1 MERARA
7 ESILKKALSFSKAD
21 EMEAFVGG
29 GSYSLTRFAN
39 NIIHQNVNEKRYQL
53 SVRSVFGKRT
63 GRAVTNKFGDSDI
76 ESVVRTSETVARAQP
91 ELSELLPVPEPQRY
105 TEVKAFDDETAS
117 FSPEARASAVAK
129 AVELC
134 KKNGLEAAGYFSS
147 GYGSLGSYGE
157 VAPLA
162 VANSRGLFAYHCGTQ
177 ASFSITTISDD
188 SSGWGEA
195 SAWRVSDI
203 DVPELASVAVEKAK
217 ASSKPTSIEPGRYTV
232 ILEPAAV
239 AELLTYMAWFGFGAL
254 QVQEGRSFMSGKI
267 GEQTFGPDVHIY
279 DDVYHDLL
287 RGSPL
292 DSEGMPVQRVPIA
305 EKGVLRGPVHDRA
318 TAAKE
323 GAQSTGHGLLPAP
336 NTLGPQTASVVMEVE
351 NGVPFEE
358 LIKGTEKGVLV
369 TRFWYVN
376 VVDPMKVILT
386 GMTRDGTFLVEN
398 GKVKT
403 GIKNFRFN
411 ESVIELLNKIETM
424 SVPVRSGP
432 CVVPGL
438 VAREFNFSSGTEF

>member
-1 MERARA
+1 VERARA
-7 ESILKKALSFSKAD
+7 ESTLKKALSFSKAD
-21 EMEAFVGG
+21 EMEAFIGG

-39 NIIHQNVNEKRYQL
+39 NIIHQNVNEQRYQL
-53 SVRSVFGKRT
+53 SVRSVFGKKT

-91 ELSELLPVPEPQRY
+91 EISELLPVPEPQLY
-105 TEVKAFDDETAS
+105 TNVEAFDAETAS
-117 FSPEARASAVAK
+117 FSPEARADAVTKAVA
-129 AVELC
+129 LC

-147 GYGSLGSYGE
+147 GFGSLGAYGE

-162 VANSRGLFAYHCGTQ
+162 VANSRGLFAYHCGTD
-177 ASFSITTISDD
+177 ASFSITTIGGD
-188 SSGWGEA
+188 SSGWSEA
-195 SAWRVSDI
+195 SSWRVSDI
-203 DVPELASVAVEKAK
+203 DVPKLASAAVEKAK
-217 ASSKPTSIEPGRYTV
+217 LSSKPKPLEPGKYTV

-239 AELLTYMAWFGFGAL
+239 AELLADMAWVGFGAL

-267 GEQTFGPDVHIY
+267 GERVFGPEMDIY

-287 RGSPL
+287 RGRPF
-292 DSEGMPVQRVPIA
+292 DCEGMPVRRVPIA
-305 EKGVLRGPVHDRA
+305 EKGILRGPVHDRA

-323 GAQSTGHGLLPAP
+323 GGHSTGHGLPVP
-336 NTLGPQTASVVMEVE
+336 NTLGPQSASVVVEVA
-351 NGVPFEE
+351 NGVPFED
-358 LIKGTEKGVLV
+358 LVKGTEKGILV

-398 GKVKT
+398 GKVRS
-403 GIKNFRFN
+403 GIRNFRFN
-411 ESVIELLNKIETM
+411 ESVVELLNKIEVM
-424 SVPVRSGP
+424 SVPVRSGR
-432 CVVPGL
+432 CVVPAM